1 MVKTVISGDIIASTS
16 LTDSERVFIEN
27 SLKNLLKDL
36 RKNFNAYGHLIKG
49 DYIDCVVEEPAE
61 ALRAALAIKSYV
73 KSLRLDNPVKGTKNN
88 RFRKYRTYRIRLAIG
103 YGELSRYD
111 PDKDIID
118 GEAIYLSGR
127 TISQM
132 ETYTKERIVIKNTLF
147 FASKNEKLN
156 NGFEALFALLDVLLS
171 KATSKQS
178 EVLYLKLLRFNENQ
192 ISEKMKISQQTVN
205 KHSRSIGWIAIEK
218 AVEYFSTVIRNS

>member
-16 LTDSERVFIEN
+16 LTDSERVFIEK
-27 SLKNLLKDL
+27 SLKVLLKDL
-36 RKNFNAYGHLIKG
+36 RKYFNSYGHLIKG
-49 DYIDCVVEEPAE
+49 DYIDCVVEDPAE

-73 KSLRLDNPVKGTKNN
+73 KSLRLDNPVKGTENN

-103 YGELSRYD
+103 YGELRRYN
-111 PDKDIID
+111 PAKDIID

-147 FASKNEKLN
+147 FASKNDKLN
-156 NGFEALFALLDVLLS
+156 NGFEALFSLLDVLLS

-178 EVLYLKLLRFNENQ
+178 EVLYLKLLGFNENQ
-192 ISEKMKISQQTVN
+192 ISKKMRISQQTVN
-205 KHSRSIGWIAIEK
+205 KHSRSVGWIAIEK
-218 AVEYFSTVIRNS
+218 AVEHFSTVIKDS

>member
-16 LTDSERVFIEN
+16 LTDSERVFIEK
-27 SLKNLLKDL
+27 SLKVLLLDL
-36 RKNFNAYGHLIKG
+36 RKYFNSYGHLIKG
-49 DYIDCVVEEPAE
+49 DYIDCVVEDPAE
-61 ALRAALAIKSYV
+61 TLRAALAIKSYV
-73 KSLRLDNPVKGTKNN
+73 KSLRLDNPVKGTENN

-103 YGELSRYD
+103 YGELSRYN
-111 PDKDIID
+111 PAKDIID

-147 FASKNEKLN
+147 FASKNDKLN
-156 NGFEALFALLDVLLS
+156 NGFEALFSLLDVLLS

-178 EVLYLKLLRFNENQ
+178 EVLYLKLLGFNENQ
-192 ISEKMKISQQTVN
+192 ISKKMKISQQTVN
-205 KHSRSIGWIAIEK
+205 KHSRSVGWIAIEK
-218 AVEYFSTVIRNS
+218 AVEHFRTVIKDS